1 MTVPSKVVLVNMN
14 ISFISKMSSSKQKN
28 VPPIGLKREKK
39 RKIRRLKINC
49 IILYWEK
56 FSHNITLEVPVVWKI
71 YGKSIEMLKD
81 SWISENFN

>member
-71 YGKSIEMLKD
+71 YGNAER
-81 SWISENFN
+81 